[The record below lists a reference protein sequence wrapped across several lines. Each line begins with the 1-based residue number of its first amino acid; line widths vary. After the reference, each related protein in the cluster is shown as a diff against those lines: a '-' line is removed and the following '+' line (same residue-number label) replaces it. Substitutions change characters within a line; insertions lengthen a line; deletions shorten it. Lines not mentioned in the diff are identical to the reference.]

1 MRHIAAAFL
10 FLAPLALF
18 GQDAPTWLRYPAISP
33 DGAQIAFSY
42 QGDLYVVPTAGGT
55 AVQRTTY
62 SGYDAM
68 PVWSPDGSHIA
79 FASDR
84 YGNLDV
90 FVIPAA
96 GGTPTRLTHHSATDH
111 PSDFTP
117 DGQHVLFTSSRTDKA
132 SNAMFPSGVLS
143 ELYQVSV
150 AGGTPQMVLTTP
162 AEDAVY
168 NAEGTALLFH
178 DRKGYEDPLRKKHT
192 SSVTR
197 DVWRYDMADSSYTK
211 VAGWQGEDRTPVWDA
226 DETGFFYLS
235 EASNGTFN
243 VHHKPFDGA
252 PTALTD
258 FPIHPV
264 RFLTSSA
271 DGLLCFSQD
280 GEIYT
285 MRRGESPQ
293 KVAVRLTRDASRT
306 DAIQTVSS
314 GATQMAVS
322 PNGKEIAFIYRGDV
336 FVTSTE
342 TSTTKQVTQ
351 TPTQERSVAFHPKG
365 RTLVYAGER
374 DGTWNLYESSIAR
387 DDEPYFYTATLIDET
402 PLLVS
407 DTATF
412 QPAYSPDGSE
422 VAYLEDRT
430 TIKVIDRASK
440 VTRTVVPGT
449 HNFSYADGDQHFEWS
464 PDGKWLLIE
473 YTQPGY
479 WPSEVG
485 LVKADGT
492 GEIVNL
498 TQSGYPDSSPQ
509 WMMGGKMMLWFSDRN
524 GLRGWAGSSARE
536 VDAYGMF
543 FTEEAFERFSLSKE
557 DFDLLKEREAK
568 EKKEEKEDEDKDE
581 SPRSDSTKT
590 IEIDLD
596 GIEDRQARLTIHSA
610 RMNGAVV
617 TPDGGKLVYLARFE
631 KGFDLWVTDLRTR
644 ETKIL
649 AKLGAGFASI
659 ELSADGKHVFLLS
672 GGRFSK
678 VAIEGGKRTSI
689 AYSSEMVLDAPAE
702 REYIF
707 WHAWQQ
713 SIDKFYDPTLHGIRA
728 QWDSLG
734 HAHARHLPHIANGY
748 DFRDLLGELLGE
760 LNASHSGAR
769 YTHRSENGDA
779 TASLGVF
786 YDTEYTGKGVRIA
799 EVMKDGPLDNADS
812 EIEAGTVIEMIDG
825 TALTPKT
832 NLYSLLN
839 RKAGDRVRLSLID
852 PATQESW
859 EEVIKPISL
868 GAESQLRYDRWVK
881 QRRALVDSLSGGRLG
896 YVHVRSMSDGS
907 YRTVIEEVL
916 GRHVT
921 KEALVVDTRFNGGG
935 DLVDDLSTFLT
946 GTRYA
951 DFISPDGRVI
961 GTEPQRRWHKPSV
974 MLMSEG
980 NYSDAHCTPYAY
992 KALGIGQ
999 LVGMPVPGTCS
1010 FVWWERQIDSS
1021 IRFGLPNM
1029 AMTDKA
1035 QRPLENLQLEPDVR
1049 VENLP
1054 AATAAGDDA
1063 QLQRAVEVLLDTLP
1077 AAN

>member
-1 MRHIAAAFL
+1 MRRLFAA
-10 FLAPLALF
+10 LALVLTVPCSLVA
-18 GQDAPTWLRYPAISP
+18 QDAPMWLRYPAISP
-33 DGAQIAFSY
+33 DGSQIAFSY
-42 QGDLYVVPTAGGT
+42 QGDLYVVPASGGT
-55 AVQRTTY
+55 AIQRTTY

-90 FVIPAA
+90 FVMPAE
-96 GGTPTRLTHHSATDH
+96 GGTPTRLTHHSAADH

-117 DGQHVLFTSSRTDKA
+117 DGQHVLFTSSRTDRA
-132 SNAMFPSGVLS
+132 SSAAFPSGVLS
-143 ELYQVSV
+143 ELYQVQV
-150 AGGTPQMVLTTP
+150 AGGTPEMVLTTP
-162 AEDAVY
+162 AEQAVY
-168 NAEGTALLFH
+168 NRDGSALLFH
-178 DRKGYEDPLRKKHT
+178 DRKGYEDPWRKKHT

-197 DVWRYDMADSSYTK
+197 DVWRYTLADSSYTK
-211 VAGWQGEDRTPVWDA
+211 VADWQGEDRNPVWSP
-226 DETGFFYLS
+226 DESGLYYLS
-235 EASNGTFN
+235 EQGNGTFN
-243 VHHKPFDGA
+243 VHHKPFGGA
-252 PTALTD
+252 ATALTD
-258 FPIHPV
+258 FPMHPV
-264 RFLTSSA
+264 RFLTTSD
-271 DGLLCFSQD
+271 DGLLCFAQD
-280 GEIYT
+280 GELYT
-285 MRRGESPQ
+285 MRQGESPQ
-293 KVAVRLTRDASRT
+293 KITVRLTRDAART
-306 DAIQTVSS
+306 DAIQTVTS

-351 TPTQERSVAFHPKG
+351 TPTQERSVAFHPEG

-374 DGTWNLYESSIAR
+374 NGAWNLYEATIAR
-387 DDEPYFYTATLIDET
+387 DDEPYFYTATLINET
-402 PLLVS
+402 PLVEGP
-407 DTATF
+407 TATF
-412 QPAYSPDGSE
+412 QPAYSPEGKE

-430 TIKVIDRASK
+430 TLRVIERATKTS
-440 VTRTVVPGT
+440 RTVVPGT
-449 HNFSYADGDQHFEWS
+449 NSFSYADGDQHYAWS
-464 PDGKWLLIE
+464 PDGKWFLIE

-479 WPSEVG
+479 WPTEVG

-492 GEIVNL
+492 GVIVNL

-509 WMMGGKMMLWFSDRN
+509 WMMGGKMLLWFSDRN

-536 VDAYGMF
+536 VDAYALF
-543 FTEEAFERFSLSKE
+543 FTDEAYERFSLSKE
-557 DFDLLKEREAK
+557 EFTLLKEREDKAK
-568 EKKEEKEDEDKDE
+568 KDKKADEQDDAEKA
-581 SPRSDSTKT
+581 DSTTT

-596 GIEDRQARLTIHSA
+596 GIEDRQARLTIHSS
-610 RMNGAVV
+610 RMGGAAV
-617 TPDGGKLVYLARFE
+617 TPDGSKLVYLARFE
-631 KGFDLWVTDLRTR
+631 KGYDLWVTDLRTK

-649 AKLGAGFASI
+649 AKLGANGASL
-659 ELSADGKHVFLLS
+659 ELSKDGKHVYLLS

-689 AYSSEMVLDAPAE
+689 GYSSEMVLDAPAE

-728 QWDSLG
+728 QWDTLG
-734 HAHARHLPHIANGY
+734 HAYARHLPHIANGY
-748 DFRDLLGELLGE
+748 DFADLLGELLGE

-769 YTHRSENGDA
+769 YTHRAENADA

-786 YDTEYTGKGVRIA
+786 YDTDYTGKGVRIA
-799 EVMKDGPLDNADS
+799 EVMNDGPLDRAES
-812 EIEAGTVIEMIDG
+812 QVTTGTIVEMIDG
-825 TALTPKT
+825 EAITPQT
-832 NLYSLLN
+832 NLYGLLN
-839 RKAGDRVRLSLID
+839 RKAGDRVRLSLLN
-852 PATQESW
+852 PSTQESW
-859 EEVIKPISL
+859 EEVVKPISL
-868 GAESQLRYDRWVK
+868 GAENQLRYDRWVK
-881 QRRALVDSLSGGRLG
+881 QRRALVDSLSDGRLG
-896 YVHVRSMSDGS
+896 YVHVQSMSDGS

-921 KEALVVDTRFNGGG
+921 KEGLVVDTRFNGGG

-992 KALGIGQ
+992 NALNIGK
-999 LVGMPVPGTCS
+999 LVGMPVAGTCS
-1010 FVWWERQIDSS
+1010 FVWWERQQDSS

-1029 AMTDKA
+1029 AMTDAA

-1049 VENLP
+1049 VENTP
-1054 AATAAGDDA
+1054 SATARGEDA
-1063 QLQRAVEVLLDTLP
+1063 QLQRAVQVLLDELD
-1077 AAN
+1077 